1 MTKPLTKIAKIYKR
15 RNRFQPWEIR
25 RGRGEPAGNNE
36 SSKKKKKKLL
46 FYEWSTVSEATEVSN
61 RMKIGRM
68 SLDIEFRRTTDEVVS
83 VV

>member
-1 MTKPLTKIAKIYKR
+1 MNPV
-15 RNRFQPWEIR
+15 
-25 RGRGEPAGNNE
+25 
-36 SSKKKKKKLL
+36 KKTKLL
-46 FYEWSTVSEATEVSN
+46 FYEWSTMSDATEASN